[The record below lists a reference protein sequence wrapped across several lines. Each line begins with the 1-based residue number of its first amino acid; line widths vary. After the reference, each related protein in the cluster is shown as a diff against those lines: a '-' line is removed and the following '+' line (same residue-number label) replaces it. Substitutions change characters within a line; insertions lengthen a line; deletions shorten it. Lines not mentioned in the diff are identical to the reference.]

1 MSAAG
6 SVVSRGAGTST
17 QAAPYRCASPGRVVA
32 VRAAALQTPPRW
44 INGIDYLEVAPSQK
58 QLRVVFVHALD
69 QVPTPPLKRIQ
80 VEVRGGSRVRDP
92 AVTGIAWQGH
102 VLTVDLAT
110 EGDFSEYVLRLVAGP
125 GSDAPPDGIDPALAR
140 ITFRFKVDCPSDFDC
155 RVEQTC
161 AEVIEAPPPIDYLAR
176 DYPSLRRMVLDRL
189 ATLMPDWTERNPADL
204 WVTLA
209 EALAY
214 RGDELSYYQDAVAT
228 EAYLG
233 TARQRVSVRR
243 HARLL
248 DYTLHDGN
256 NARVW
261 VAFDAGA
268 GGEGLTLQGCDPGT
282 GLDGTLLLTAVPGLP
297 PAIGVR
303 AGAGS
308 GSATSAGSAATEG
321 ALRTALAA
329 GAEPFE
335 LVTPVTLFPAHNDLR
350 FHTWSDDECCLPA
363 GAIDATLRDDDA
375 ARVRLM
381 PGDLLLL
388 EARAGDTTGAPA
400 DADPHRRCVVR
411 LTHVDPAATLVGG
424 SRQPGPVRRD
434 PVTGQAY
441 VTVRWGE
448 ADALPFAL
456 CLSRRIDGVLVR
468 DMSGACGNVG
478 LADHG
483 LSASRADRLVPGARL
498 RRGQRSAPYRLP
510 QTEVRPLTRQSR
522 VRAARADGS
531 AGPPV
536 LIDPMG
542 SAVSAMVWDAGD
554 ARPALDVRTEGAR
567 RSGAASSWTPQR
579 DLLASGPMAR
589 EFVVETDTT
598 GAAVL
603 RFGDDVN
610 GSAPADREGLLA
622 RVRTGNGARGN
633 IGAGSLAHVAAQA
646 GDVLGVRNP
655 LPALGGVDPQPL
667 EEAILYAPQAFRRQQ
682 RAVTARDYADRVTE
696 APGVQR
702 AVATRRWTGS
712 WYTMFITV
720 DPRAGIAPGPAGT
733 LDPAYEA
740 RLAAFVESWRL
751 AGHDLEFDAP
761 RYVSLDVA
769 LHVCTRPGYF
779 VDDVERR
786 LLQVFSADRL
796 SDGRSGFFHA
806 DRYSFGEPVYLSTVI
821 AAAMQVPGVAYVAPL
836 RFQRLGRP
844 AAGELDSGRI
854 ALGRLEIARLDND
867 PNAPEHGRMQFQVEA
882 GGTS

>member
-1 MSAAG
+1 MS
-6 SVVSRGAGTST
+6 TL
-17 QAAPYRCASPGRVVA
+17 GRVAA
-32 VRAAALQTPPRW
+32 VRAAALETPPRW

-58 QLRVVFVHALD
+58 QLHVVFVHPLD
-69 QVPTPPLKRIQ
+69 RVPAQPLRRFQ

-92 AVTGIAWQGH
+92 AVTGIAWHGK

-110 EGDFSEYVLRLVAGP
+110 EGDFSDYLLRLVAGP
-125 GSDAPPDGIDPALAR
+125 GSDAPPDDIDPALAR
-140 ITFRFKVDCPSDFDC
+140 ITFRFKVDCPNDFDC
-155 RVEQTC
+155 RVERNCVDAT
-161 AEVIEAPPPIDYLAR
+161 EAPPPIDYLAR
-176 DYPSLRRMVLDRL
+176 DYPSLRRLVLDRL

-261 VAFDAGA
+261 VAFEAGP
-268 GGEGLTLQGCDPGT
+268 GGDGLTLQGCHPDT
-282 GLDGTLLLTAVPGLP
+282 GMDGTLLLTAVPGLA
-297 PAIGVR
+297 PAIGVP
-303 AGAGS
+303 AGAGAAG
-308 GSATSAGSAATEG
+308 GSSAAD

-335 LVTPVTLFPAHNDLR
+335 LVTPVTVFPAHNDLR
-350 FHTWSDDECCLPA
+350 FYTWSDDEGCLPA
-363 GAIDATLRDDDA
+363 GATDATLCDDDA
-375 ARVRLM
+375 ARLRLM

-388 EARAGDTTGAPA
+388 EARAGDTTGARA
-400 DADPHRRCVVR
+400 DADPHRRWVVR
-411 LTHVDPAATLVGG
+411 LTHVDPAAKTAGT
-424 SRQPGPVRRD
+424 SRQAGPLRRD

-441 VTVRWGE
+441 VTVRWAA

-456 CLSRRIDGVLVR
+456 CLSKRIDGVLVR

-483 LSASRADRLVPGARL
+483 LSASRANRLSPAARL
-498 RRGQRSAPYRLP
+498 RIGQRAAPYRLP

-522 VRAARADGS
+522 VRALRADGS

-536 LIDPMG
+536 LIDATG
-542 SAVSAMVWDAGD
+542 SAVSALVWDTGD
-554 ARPALDVRTEGAR
+554 ARPAIDVRTEGAR
-567 RSGAASSWTPQR
+567 QDGKAPSWTPQR
-579 DLLASGPMAR
+579 DLLGSGPMAR
-589 EFVVETDTT
+589 EFVVETDNA
-598 GAAVL
+598 GVAML

-610 GSAPADREGLLA
+610 GSAPAAHEGLLA
-622 RVRTGNGARGN
+622 RVRTGNGAKGN
-633 IGAGSLAHVAAQA
+633 IGAESLAHVAAQA
-646 GDVLGVRNP
+646 GDVVRVRNP
-655 LPALGGVDPQPL
+655 MPAVGGVDPQSL
-667 EEAILYAPQAFRRQQ
+667 DEAILYAPQAFRRQQ
-682 RAVTARDYADRVTE
+682 RAVTARDYADRVTQ

-720 DPRAGIAPGPAGT
+720 DPRAGIAPGAAGT
-733 LDPAYEA
+733 LDPGYEA
-740 RLAAFVESWRL
+740 SLAAFVESHRL

-779 VDDVERR
+779 TDDVERR

-796 SDGRSGFFHA
+796 GDGRTGFFHA
-806 DRYSFGEPVYLSTVI
+806 DRYSFGEPVYLSAVI

-836 RFQRLGRP
+836 RFQRSGRR
-844 AAGELDSGRI
+844 AAGELDAGRI
-854 ALGRLEIARLDND
+854 DIGRLEIARLDND
-867 PNAPEHGRMQFQVEA
+867 PNAPEHGRLQFQVEP
-882 GGTS
+882 GGMP

>member
-1 MSAAG
+1 MSATG
-6 SVVSRGAGTST
+6 SLVAPGAGAST
-17 QAAPYRCASPGRVVA
+17 QAAPYRCASPGRVAA

-44 INGIDYLEVAPSQK
+44 INGIDYLEVAPSQT

-69 QVPTPPLKRIQ
+69 QVPVQPLKRIQ

-102 VLTVDLAT
+102 VLTVDLST
-110 EGDFSEYVLRLVAGP
+110 EGDFSEYVLRLVASP
-125 GSDAPPDGIDPALAR
+125 GSDAPPDGIDPALSR
-140 ITFRFKVDCPSDFDC
+140 IPFRFKVDCPSDFDC
-155 RVEQTC
+155 RIEPTC
-161 AEVIEAPPPIDYLAR
+161 GEATEAAPPIDYLAR

-233 TARQRVSVRR
+233 SARQRVSVRR
-243 HARLL
+243 HAQLL

-261 VAFDAGA
+261 VVFEAGT
-268 GGEGLTLQGCDPGT
+268 GGDGLTLKGCNPDT
-282 GLDGTLLLTAVPGLP
+282 GMDGTLLLTAVPGLP
-297 PAIGVR
+297 AAI
-303 AGAGS
+303 S
-308 GSATSAGSAATEG
+308 GQAD

-335 LVTPVTLFPAHNDLR
+335 LVTPVTLFPAHNELR
-350 FHTWSDDECCLPA
+350 FYSWSDDECCLPA
-363 GAIDATLRDDDA
+363 GATDATLCDDDG

-388 EARAGDTTGAPA
+388 EARAGDTTGAAA
-400 DADPHRRCVVR
+400 DADPHRRWVVR
-411 LTHVDPAATLVGG
+411 LTHVDPAARPVGG

-441 VTVRWGE
+441 VTVRWGA

-456 CLSRRIDGVLVR
+456 CLSKRINGVMVR

-483 LSASRADRLVPGARL
+483 VSASRADRLVPAARL
-498 RRGQRSAPYRLP
+498 RIGQRSAPYRLP

-522 VRAARADGS
+522 VRALRADGS

-536 LIDPMG
+536 LIDPVG
-542 SAVSAMVWDAGD
+542 SAVSAMVWDRDD
-554 ARPALDVRTEGAR
+554 ARPAIDVRTEGAR
-567 RSGAASSWTPQR
+567 QDGKAPSWTPKR
-579 DLLASGPMAR
+579 DLLGSGPMAR
-589 EFVVETDTT
+589 EFVVETDNT

-610 GSAPADREGLLA
+610 GSAPADSESLLA
-622 RVRTGNGARGN
+622 RVRTGNGVRGN
-633 IGAGSLAHVAAQA
+633 IGAGSLAHVVAQA
-646 GDVLGVRNP
+646 GDVVRVRNP
-655 LPALGGVDPQPL
+655 LPASGGVDPQPL

-682 RAVTARDYADRVTE
+682 RAVTARDYADRVTQ

-720 DPRAGIAPGPAGT
+720 DPRAGVAPGPAGT
-733 LDPAYEA
+733 LDPAFEA
-740 RLAAFVESWRL
+740 RLADFVESYRL

-761 RYVSLDVA
+761 RYVSLDVT

-779 VDDVERR
+779 IDDVERR
-786 LLQVFSADRL
+786 LLQVFGADRL
-796 SDGRSGFFHA
+796 ADGRTGFFHA
-806 DRYSFGEPVYLSTVI
+806 DRFSFGEPVYLSAVI

-844 AAGELDSGRI
+844 AAGEIDSGRI
-854 ALGRLEIARLDND
+854 AMGRLEIARLDND
-867 PNAPEHGRMQFQVEA
+867 PNAPEHGRMQFQVEP